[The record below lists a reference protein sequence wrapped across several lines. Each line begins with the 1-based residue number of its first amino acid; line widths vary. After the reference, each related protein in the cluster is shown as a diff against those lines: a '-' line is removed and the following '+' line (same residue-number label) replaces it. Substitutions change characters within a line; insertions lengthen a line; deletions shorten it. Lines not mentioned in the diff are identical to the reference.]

1 MITNLHKYKY
11 GLIGI
16 AILLVS
22 WLIYVFIPASPP
34 VKASPLVKVAQV
46 IKGDRVEQLHLIGT
60 VVAPE
65 SVTIRSRLDSQIT
78 KIYSQNGQTV
88 KKGDKLVQLDDRSLK
103 AQLDQAK
110 ANLESNK
117 AEVIRSEKKFQRDT
131 ELAKRGVAAKETLD
145 QSTQTF
151 LSAKAALAA
160 TQAQIVNLETQI
172 DYADIKSPLDGVVGT
187 IAITEGNLVKAND
200 TNAIM
205 TINKINPINVDIP
218 LPQRYYDALKGK
230 IDQLDLTIKYSE
242 LSPPKK
248 SKGAILDNSIDTTA
262 RTLTL
267 RTELD
272 NTDRSLWPGMFVDV
286 ILDLKS
292 YKDVLIAPIKSIM
305 HTQKDQQV
313 FAVTPDNTAHLHSV
327 TVLFTTETE
336 AIITSDLKEGDL
348 IITDGGF
355 NVKPGGPVVV
365 VKDSVQ

>member
-1 MITNLHKYKY
+1 MTINLQKYKY

-16 AILLVS
+16 AVLVAC
-22 WLIYVFIPASPP
+22 WVIYGFLPASAP
-34 VKASPLVKVAQV
+34 VKTPPLVKVAQV
-46 IKGDRVEQLHLIGT
+46 IKGDRTEQLHLIGT

-78 KIYSQNGQTV
+78 KIYIQNGQSV

-145 QSTQTF
+145 QSTQAF
-151 LSAKAALAA
+151 LAAKAALAG
-160 TQAQIVNLETQI
+160 TEAQIVNLKTQI

-205 TINKINPINVDIP
+205 TINKVNPINVDIP
-218 LPQRYYDALKGK
+218 LPQRYYDTLKDK
-230 IDQLDLTIKYSE
+230 ITKLDMTIKHSD
-242 LSPPKK
+242 SSAPKK
-248 SKGAILDNSIDTTA
+248 TKGAILDNAIDTTA
-262 RTLTL
+262 RTITL
-267 RTELD
+267 RTELE

-292 YKDVLIAPIKSIM
+292 YKDVLIVPIKSIM

-313 FAVTPDNTAHLHSV
+313 FVVNSDNTAHLHSV

-336 AIITSDLKEGDL
+336 AVITSDLNAGDSV
-348 IITDGGF
+348 ITDGGF
-355 NVKPGGPVVV
+355 NVKPGGKVTLA
-365 VKDSVQ
+365 KDSEK